1 MSRQVAKLFPRS
13 ERAVQQMGLALAKAR
28 LRRDITAQ
36 QMAERAGMS
45 RTTLRKLESGDPCV
59 TLGAFVAV
67 LQVLGMTEDLSRIA
81 SDDPLG
87 RDLQDAK
94 LPLPKHARAG
104 RA

>member
-1 MSRQVAKLFPRS
+1 MSRQVAKLLPRS
-13 ERAVQQMGLALAKAR
+13 ERAVQHMGLALAKAR
-28 LRRDITAQ
+28 LRREITAQ

-45 RTTLRKLESGDPCV
+45 RTTLRKLEAGNPCV

-67 LQVLGMTEDLSRIA
+67 LQVLGMTGDLSKVA

-87 RDLQDAK
+87 RELQDAK

-104 RA
+104 RV